1 MTGMIQ
7 RGRELFAR
15 ALPHPSLA
23 KDVLRLATPVTLG
36 MLTFTLL
43 SIVDTAMLGHLGA
56 VPLAAA
62 GVAGVLFFAVV
73 FPISSMSVGTQT
85 LVARRFGEGN
95 MHECGA
101 VLNTGMV
108 LSLAIGLTLLVTASW
123 LTAIIAPM
131 TSNDFQVREAGAVYL
146 YYRLLGAPFML
157 LNAIGLG
164 FFAGIGKTKHQL
176 IGSLCITATNIV
188 LDYWLIYGKA
198 GFPRLEVQGAAIASS
213 IALGVGTIYYL
224 LILALPGYRRIYGTF
239 RSPWFASRWLRPM
252 LRLSSPILAQRILAN
267 GAWAVFFLIVAR
279 IGTVEL
285 AATNVIRSIYHLSI
299 MIAIGLGV
307 ASAALI
313 GQNLGAN
320 NPDKAERLAW
330 ESVKLATYA
339 MIVIGL
345 LFLVVPGAVFRIYT
359 ADPLVISTG
368 RLALMLLGLVQI
380 FAGVALVLSQSLQG
394 AGNTRYVM
402 MAEVACV
409 VLYLP
414 TVYVLGRHTSLGL
427 IGAWTGE
434 YVYWIVL
441 SAAMVVKFRTG
452 SWKTIKL

>member
-1 MTGMIQ
+1 MTGMLQ
-7 RGRELFAR
+7 RVKELCAR

-43 SIVDTAMLGHLGA
+43 SIVDTAMLGHLGS

-95 MHECGA
+95 MNECGA

-108 LSLAIGLTLLVTASW
+108 LSLAIGLALLVTASW

-131 TSNDFQVREAGAVYL
+131 TSNDLQVREAGAIYL

-198 GFPRLEVQGAAIASS
+198 GFPRLEVKGAAIASS

-224 LILALPGYRRIYGTF
+224 LILALPSYRRIYGAF

-252 LRLSSPILAQRILAN
+252 LRLSSPIIAQRILAN
-267 GAWAVFFLIVAR
+267 GAWAVFFMIVAR

-299 MIAIGLGV
+299 MIAVGFGV

-330 ESVKLATYA
+330 ESVKLTTYA

-345 LFLVVPGAVFRIYT
+345 LFLVVPGAVFKIYT
-359 ADPLVISTG
+359 ADLLVISTG

-409 VLYLP
+409 ALYLP

-441 SAAMVVKFRTG
+441 SVAMVVKFRTG